1 MPKEGKEKIYL
12 IWKLLTDFTNQY
24 KAEIKG
30 KSKEISSQ
38 VNEELKLSTG
48 SIVKS
53 MFEEL
58 YEDYAQKDF
67 KISADMRDD

>member
-1 MPKEGKEKIYL
+1 M
-12 IWKLLTDFTNQY
+12 TDFTNQY

-30 KSKEISSQ
+30 KSKELSTT

-58 YEDYAQKDF
+58 YEEYSEKDF
-67 KISADMRDD
+67 KISADIRDD

>member
-30 KSKEISSQ
+30 KSKELSLK
-38 VNEELKLSTG
+38 VNEDLKLSTG

-58 YEDYAQKDF
+58 YEE
-67 KISADMRDD
+67 

>member
-1 MPKEGKEKIYL
+1 M

-30 KSKEISSQ
+30 KSKELSTT

-48 SIVKS
+48 SIIKS

-58 YEDYAQKDF
+58 YEDYADKDF
-67 KISADMRDD
+67 KISADIRDEEI

>member
-30 KSKEISSQ
+30 KSKEISSV

-48 SIVKS
+48 SIIKS

-58 YEDYAQKDF
+58 YEDYADKNF
-67 KISADMRDD
+67 KISADLRD

>member
-1 MPKEGKEKIYL
+1 MIKSLGEPMPKEGKEKIYL

-30 KSKEISSQ
+30 KSKELSTT

-48 SIVKS
+48 SIIKS
-53 MFEEL
+53 MFE
-58 YEDYAQKDF
+58 
-67 KISADMRDD
+67 

>member
-30 KSKEISSQ
+30 KSKE
-38 VNEELKLSTG
+38 LS
-48 SIVKS
+48 V
-53 MFEEL
+53 
-58 YEDYAQKDF
+58 
-67 KISADMRDD
+67 